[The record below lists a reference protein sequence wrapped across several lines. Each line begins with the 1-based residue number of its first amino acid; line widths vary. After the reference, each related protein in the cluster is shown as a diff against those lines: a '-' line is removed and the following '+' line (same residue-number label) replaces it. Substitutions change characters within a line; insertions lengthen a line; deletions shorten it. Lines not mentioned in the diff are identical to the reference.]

1 MEHMKTVNVTIEDE
15 DCGAAEFAHSPT
27 LHARVRGVVKTM
39 RSLRGLRLNIQG
51 VVIDG
56 GVKYLIRVA

>member
-1 MEHMKTVNVTIEDE
+1 MKTVNVTIGAD
-15 DCGAAEFAHSPT
+15 DDDSAAAEFAHSPT
-27 LHARVRGVVKTM
+27 LQARVRGVVKTM
-39 RSLRGLRLNIQG
+39 RSLRGLRMDIQG